1 MKKSIVARMAVT
13 MVVIVSSMV
22 ASCHINKEAA
32 QERERR
38 EVLEL
43 VNQEC
48 TDRLSEREGD
58 AAVSACESAMDKAIA
73 VYGPGYAPVWHKGD
87 DFWTFAPAGK

>member
-1 MKKSIVARMAVT
+1 MKKSIVVRMAVV
-13 MVVIVSSMV
+13 MVVIMGAVA
-22 ASCHINKEAA
+22 ASCHIDKESA
-32 QERERR
+32 QEREQQ

-48 TDRLSEREGD
+48 TDRLSVREGD
-58 AAVSACESAMDKAIA
+58 AAVVACESAMDEAIA